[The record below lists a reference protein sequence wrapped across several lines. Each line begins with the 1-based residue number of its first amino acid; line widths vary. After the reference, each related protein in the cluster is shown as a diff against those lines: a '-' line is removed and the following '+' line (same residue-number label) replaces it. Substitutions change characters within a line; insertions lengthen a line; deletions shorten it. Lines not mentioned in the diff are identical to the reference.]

1 MQKKDFFIVFIVGLL
16 IGFFA
21 QFPLRTLGPKLN
33 ISLSP
38 LFVVLLVFG
47 CGFFALLALFVL
59 KLLGKKIPLFETFG
73 KFAAIGTLNT
83 VIDIG
88 IVNAFMAGTGVTAG
102 WGYVGFKAVS
112 FLVATTNSYFWN
124 KLWTFQSRTPVG
136 FREYLRFGGFTLFGV
151 AVNAS
156 VAGLVVNIL
165 PAPTSLSPAVW
176 ANIGA
181 LVAVAVSF
189 LINFFNYNTFVF
201 QKRNETQTT
210 PTL

>member
-1 MQKKDFFIVFIVGLL
+1 MNKKDFLIVSIVGLL

-21 QFPLRTLGPKLN
+21 QFPLRTLGSKIN
-33 ISLSP
+33 LSVTP
-38 LFVVLLVFG
+38 FFVVALVVG
-47 CGFFALLALFVL
+47 CGIFAILALFIL
-59 KLLGKKIPLFETFG
+59 KLLGKKIPIFEKFG

-88 IVNAFMAGTGVTAG
+88 IVNAFMATTGAEAG
-102 WGYVGFKAVS
+102 WTYVGFKAIS

-136 FREYLRFGGFTLFGV
+136 FSEYFRFGGFTLFGV

-156 VAGLVVNIL
+156 VAGLVVNVL
-165 PAPTSLSPAVW
+165 PHPTTISLTVW

-189 LINFFNYNTFVF
+189 LINFFNYNNFVF
-201 QKRNETQTT
+201 KKSSETKTIS
-210 PTL
+210 